1 MGIHNYVSVEG
12 HPHLVRDTE
21 SNAIINTNRDG
32 IRLAKQKQKIRREK
46 ELQEMTQRNRLD
58 NLEKDISE
66 IKRSLELLISNMHK

>member
-1 MGIHNYVSVEG
+1 MGIDNYVPVEG
-12 HPHLVRDTE
+12 YPHLVRDTE
-21 SNAIINTNRDG
+21 SNTIINTNRVG
-32 IRLAKQKQKIRREK
+32 IRSAKQKQKIRREK